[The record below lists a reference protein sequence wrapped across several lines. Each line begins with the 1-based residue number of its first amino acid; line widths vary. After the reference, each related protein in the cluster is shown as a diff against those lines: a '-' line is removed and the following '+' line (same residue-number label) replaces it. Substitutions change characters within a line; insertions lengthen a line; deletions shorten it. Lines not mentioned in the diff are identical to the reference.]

1 MAISFGVV
9 AGATCGYGTV
19 NSAEKAQTAAIA
31 EARNT
36 VGVVTNQQA
45 YSRTTTAKLT
55 AILTD
60 TAPLAGA
67 ALTIYGVA
75 GLASSV
81 RQIENNTTYA
91 TIEAETT
98 VSDAATLVALGA

>member
-31 EARNT
+31 EARDAL
-36 VGVVTNQQA
+36 GLVTNQQA

-55 AILTD
+55 AIMTD

-67 ALTIYGVA
+67 SLTIYGVT

-81 RQIENNTTYA
+81 RQIETNTGYR

-98 VSDAATLVALGA
+98 VSDSATQVALGA